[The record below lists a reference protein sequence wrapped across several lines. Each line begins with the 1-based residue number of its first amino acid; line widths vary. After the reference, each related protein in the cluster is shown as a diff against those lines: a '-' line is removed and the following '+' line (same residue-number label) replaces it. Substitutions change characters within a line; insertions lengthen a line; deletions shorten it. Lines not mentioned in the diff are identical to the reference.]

1 MEQET
6 SKNLQSAVKHW
17 WLSLLLGIL
26 LIIMGIWVIRTPL
39 ASYIGLSILFGWLL
53 FISGVIEM
61 VFSIGNKDTLRG
73 WGWHLAS
80 GIIDFIL
87 GGFLIFNPD
96 ITMVILPFLVGI
108 WMMFGGVSAIAMSM
122 ELKSHGTKGWG
133 WNLVMGILTI
143 IFSFLVIYNPVL
155 GGFYLVFM
163 TAFALITL
171 GIYRIMLSLKLKKLH
186 DTIA

>member
-1 MEQET
+1 MEQTEV
-6 SKNLQSAVKHW
+6 KRLKAAVKHW

-26 LIIMGIWVIRTPL
+26 LIAMGFWVIRTPL
-39 ASYIGLSILFGWLL
+39 ASYIGLAILFSWLL
-53 FISGVIEM
+53 FISGIIEM
-61 VFSIGNKDTLRG
+61 VFSISNKDNLDG
-73 WGWHLAS
+73 WGWHLAG

-87 GGFLIFNPD
+87 GGYLISNPEL
-96 ITMVILPFLVGI
+96 TMAVLPFLVGF

-122 ELKSHGTKGWG
+122 DLKSYGSTGWG
-133 WNLVMGILTI
+133 WTLTMGILTI

-171 GIYRIMLSLKLKKLH
+171 GVFRIILAFRLKKLH
-186 DTIA
+186 KEIA